1 MADAKGYLPPEGPA
15 HGVPY
20 RWIPGQNAH
29 RIGNSVVESSP
40 QALIVTVDETAQ
52 RACERSN
59 LEQAPESV
67 VENVLGAMGEDD
79 YDRANDLVD
88 EWRSED
94 DDVANP
100 EDERPAI
107 PDGLDAVDYRSDE
120 DEDLQD
126 LAQAH
131 GIAANQSADELRE
144 ALATV
149 RDEGGES
156 T

>member
-29 RIGNSVVESSP
+29 RIGNSVVEDSP
-40 QALIVTVDETAQ
+40 QALIVTVDQQAP
-52 RACERSN
+52 RACERSD
-59 LEQAPESV
+59 LEAAPDGV
-67 VENVLGAMGEDD
+67 VENVLGAMREDD
-79 YDRANDLVD
+79 YDRANDFVD

-94 DDVANP
+94 SDVADP
-100 EDERPAI
+100 EDERPVI
-107 PDGLDAVDYRSDE
+107 PGDLDDVDYRSDE

-144 ALATV
+144 QLAEA
-149 RDEGGES
+149 RDEEES
-156 T
+156 A